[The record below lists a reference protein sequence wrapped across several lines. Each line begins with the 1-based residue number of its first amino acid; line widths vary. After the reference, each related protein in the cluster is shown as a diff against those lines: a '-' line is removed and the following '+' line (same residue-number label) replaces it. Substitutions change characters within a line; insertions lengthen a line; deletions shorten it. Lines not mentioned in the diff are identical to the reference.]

1 MASTP
6 RRSSVSAPARPSPK
20 KRAKKKGQ
28 PRLSRMRKP
37 EDMSLEA
44 WQREL
49 RRQFGPEQPMKLTN
63 LGDAPVFSEFEVYNP
78 QSKGQ
83 YRVRIRGERSGE
95 NHCTCPDFRTNN
107 LGTCKHI
114 EFALDRL
121 RRKRGGKKALAE
133 GYQPPFSEVYLHYG
147 AEREVRFRPGSECS
161 RKLAQLAAAYFD
173 ADGRLAEDAFRRFD
187 RFVAEA
193 NEADH
198 ELRIYEDALE
208 FIAEVRDA
216 ARRQEILAEAL
227 PAGVRSKELDRLIK
241 LPLYKYQKE
250 GVLFAARAGRSLLG
264 DEMGLGKTIQAIA
277 ASELMARCLGVER
290 VLVVCPTSL
299 KHQWE
304 QEIAR
309 ATGRTAL
316 VTGGLQHQRRAVY
329 EQDSLFKITNYDV
342 VHRDLEIINRWS
354 PDLVILD
361 EAQRIKNWETRAA
374 RSVKQIRSPY
384 CLVLTGTPLENR
396 LEELVSIVQ
405 FIDKHRLG
413 PTYRFLHEHQ
423 VREEETGRVIGYKD
437 LDRVSQ
443 TLAPVLL
450 RRRKKEV
457 LTQLPERLEK
467 NFFLPMTE
475 PQWGY
480 HAENQEIVSR
490 VVSKWRKYGF
500 LTEADQRR
508 LMIALQNMRMS
519 CDSTYLLDQKTDHS
533 TKPDEL
539 AQLLEEAFEESDA
552 KVVIFSQWVRMHELV
567 QRRLTPRGWDH
578 VFFHGGVE
586 GRKRKGLVGRFK
598 EDPKCRAFLSTDAG
612 GVGLNLQHANVVINL
627 DLPWNP
633 AVLEQRIGRVHR
645 LGQTQPVR
653 VVNYVSEGTIEQG
666 MLSLLGFKKSLFSG
680 VLDDGEKE
688 VFLGKSRLNRF
699 METVEKATTS
709 MPAERPAAEEPEERE
724 PAPPAAATNGH
735 AKRNGKA
742 PDNASAPQDQSTT
755 VAPAQATDPLSGLL
769 QHGVALLEQLARA
782 SQPPRS
788 GEATERS
795 AGAVQVVHDERNE
808 PYLKIPMPKPEA
820 VAQALAALQ
829 TLMQSLRA

>member
-6 RRSSVSAPARPSPK
+6 RRSSVSTSVRPSRKKRPK
-20 KRAKKKGQ
+20 KGP

-49 RRQFGPEQPMKLTN
+49 RRQFGPEQPLKLSN

-78 QSKGQ
+78 QSKGL
-83 YRVRIRGERSGE
+83 YRVRIRGDRPGE

-114 EFALDRL
+114 EFTLDRL
-121 RRKRGGKKALAE
+121 RRKRGGKRMLLE
-133 GYQPPFSEVYLHYG
+133 GYQPRFSEVYLHYG
-147 AEREVRFRPGSECS
+147 AEREVRFRPGSDCS
-161 RKLAQLAAAYFD
+161 RKLAQLAAAFFD
-173 ADGRLAEDAFRRFD
+173 AEGRLAEDAFLRFD
-187 RFVAEA
+187 RFVADA

-198 ELRIYEDALE
+198 GLRIYEDALE

-216 ARRQEILAEAL
+216 ARRKEILAKAF

-277 ASELMARCLGVER
+277 AAELMARCLGVER

-309 ATGRTAL
+309 ATGRKAQ
-316 VTGGLQHQRRAVY
+316 VTNGPLQHRRALY
-329 EQDSLFKITNYDV
+329 EQDSFFKITNYDV
-342 VHRDLEIINRWS
+342 VHRDLESINRWS

-374 RSVKQIRSPY
+374 RSVKQVRSPY

-405 FIDKHRLG
+405 FIDQHRLG
-413 PTYRFLHEHQ
+413 PTYQFLHEHQ
-423 VREEETGRVIGYKD
+423 VREPETGRVVGYKD
-437 LDRVSQ
+437 LDRISQ
-443 TLAPVLL
+443 TLSPVLL

-480 HAENQEIVSR
+480 HDENQETVSR
-490 VVSKWRKYGF
+490 VVAKWRKYGF

-539 AQLLEEAFEESDA
+539 AQLLEETFEEPGA

-567 QRRLTPRGWDH
+567 QRRLASRGWGH

-586 GRKRKGLVGRFK
+586 SRNRKDLVGRFK
-598 EDPKCRAFLSTDAG
+598 QDPKCRAFLSTDAG

-680 VLDDGEKE
+680 VLDEGDKE

-699 METVEKATTS
+699 MESVERATTS
-709 MPAERPAAEEPEERE
+709 IPTERAAPEEPEVRE
-724 PAPPAAATNGH
+724 PLPSAPSANGH
-735 AKRNGKA
+735 AKRNGAAASDAKA
-742 PDNASAPQDQSTT
+742 QQERGEFVS
-755 VAPAQATDPLSGLL
+755 PAQVTDPLTGLL
-769 QHGVALLEQLARA
+769 QHGVALLEQLARV
-782 SQPPRS
+782 SQSPSPE
-788 GEATERS
+788 EATEQRV
-795 AGAVQVVHDERNE
+795 GAVHVIHDERNE
-808 PYLKIPMPKPEA
+808 PYLKIPLPRPEA
-820 VAQALAALQ
+820 VTRALAALQ
-829 TLMQSLRA
+829 TLIQSFQ